1 MLDWW
6 SFKIYKYF
14 SLWLELNYWAFKS
27 KFSINSTHSTSRR
40 HAMSHHHAITNQSIN
55 ISSNKNIERQYQH
68 GRPVQQSRPRDSSR
82 WSMRASLTF
91 ASSISL
97 YSCTWDVRWYRIVS
111 MISIE
116 SDSCLPRSEEHTSEL
131 QSRPHISYAVFCL
144 KKKTILKIP
153 MNTPKLLKWG
163 LRLHW

>member
-116 SDSCLPRSEEHTSEL
+116 SDSCLPCMLWASCSIV
-131 QSRPHISYAVFCL
+131 SASSCL
-144 KKKTILKIP
+144 FTICKPRDEVTQPI
-153 MNTPKLLKWG
+153 TAWYYIKEW
-163 LRLHW
+163 